1 MSQYPSFCHTF
12 PIFLS
17 KHLTTSPEEMFFMD
31 IEKPSTFI
39 MVKKGIKSNHNNCCL
54 ITDLFP
60 SYILIEF
67 TIF

>member
-1 MSQYPSFCHTF
+1 MV
-12 PIFLS
+12 
-17 KHLTTSPEEMFFMD
+17 FMD

-67 TIF
+67 TIFWYESFDLEFLDSLRVLF